1 MLLMLTQLTPICCLE
16 KCGEVAV
23 SLEESLARDSNKCHI
38 PACVLGWKDPEMDDY
53 QKLMR
58 MMKYLHG
65 TKSLPL
71 TLKANESGSIN
82 W

>member
-1 MLLMLTQLTPICCLE
+1 
-16 KCGEVAV
+16 
-23 SLEESLARDSNKCHI
+23 
-38 PACVLGWKDPEMDDY
+38 MDDY

-71 TLKANESGSIN
+71 TLKAHESGSIN
-82 W
+82 WWINGSFATWVG